1 MQYDVDLVVTFVD
14 SNDPVWMEQ
23 ILKYNSEFRP
33 KRYRSWDTFKYWFR
47 CVERNMKFIRKIHLV
62 VSNIEQV
69 PEWLDQSKVN
79 IVLHEDIIPKEFLPT
94 FNSTTIELF
103 LWRIPGLSERFI
115 YSNDDMFAV
124 NECSRGDFFTD
135 DGLPIYDVF
144 EKTTVPSMFRF
155 QAKNCF
161 TLAKKLSGT
170 RFENPS
176 YYFYIKHGFDPML
189 KSVCGEMYGKAKGEI
204 NRSISKFRE
213 PFNFT
218 QYLYPDYSLMTGR
231 GVRGGY
237 SLKYIILYSP
247 NMAAQEI
254 LSAEE
259 KVICVN
265 DCRCEDGFEMVKEKI
280 EGAFQKRFPEKCEV
294 EL

>member
-1 MQYDVDLVVTFVD
+1 
-14 SNDPVWMEQ
+14 
-23 ILKYNSEFRP
+23 
-33 KRYRSWDTFKYWFR
+33 
-47 CVERNMKFIRKIHLV
+47 
-62 VSNIEQV
+62 
-69 PEWLDQSKVN
+69 
-79 IVLHEDIIPKEFLPT
+79 
-94 FNSTTIELF
+94 
-103 LWRIPGLSERFI
+103 
-115 YSNDDMFAV
+115 
-124 NECSRGDFFTD
+124 
-135 DGLPIYDVF
+135 
-144 EKTTVPSMFRF
+144 
-155 QAKNCF
+155 
-161 TLAKKLSGT
+161 
-170 RFENPS
+170 
-176 YYFYIKHGFDPML
+176 ML

-280 EGAFQKRFPEKCEV
+280 EGAF
-294 EL
+294 